1 MSKTSKVKEHL
12 SAEEIQK
19 KIKITIG
26 FWRVQKWL
34 IIHNALNYPR
44 KANEIANHLAVSES
58 LVHKTISEYN
68 RFGSTSIDT
77 PGKGGRRNSYIT
89 IEEEQNF
96 VESFV
101 SKATKGHIATI
112 SEIKDSFERLVGEKV
127 HKTTIFKEQLKSAE
141 LNLKTNQIEP
151 TDNAPLILN
160 EEIDMGRSF
169 VLGVDF
175 EQYQKV

>member
-127 HKTTIFKEQLKSAE
+127 HKTTIYRLLDRNGWRKVVPLPHHPKKDKQAQEDFK
-141 LNLKTNQIEP
+141 KT
-151 TDNAPLILN
+151 L
-160 EEIDMGRSF
+160 
-169 VLGVDF
+169 V
-175 EQYQKV
+175 KK